1 MASGIRFSRYLAGR
15 FLLVMTTTPP
25 KGHHRHVGDDERIY
39 QFTTLEALKN
49 DFKADLENEM
59 NRRGLV

>member
-1 MASGIRFSRYLAGR
+1 
-15 FLLVMTTTPP
+15 MTTTPP

-59 NRRGLV
+59 IRRGLI